1 MGKQV
6 AKASTSGEKRKAKH
20 TSKAVPKEAEDEDM
34 PSSSLPARKPL
45 GQENS
50 DDELEDDEIMSSLQ
64 AEASGADQDDD
75 ALVIDQDMAE
85 DDTNA
90 PTQGM
95 QLDQDDSLQF
105 KPISASA
112 LAAAQSG
119 VDNKAKSQL
128 RKIPVPPHRM
138 SPLKRD
144 WPKIYTPLVEQ
155 AGLMVRM
162 NPRTRCVEI
171 KSSKH
176 TEDLGVLQKASDFV
190 KAYTLGFDADD
201 ALALLRLDDLYV
213 DSFEMKDVKTLH
225 GDHLSRAIG
234 RIAGKDGRTRFAIE
248 NASRTRI
255 VLADTKIHILGA
267 YQNIRIAKDSI
278 VALIMGSPPGKVYA
292 KLRTIS
298 ARMRQRA

>member
-1 MGKQV
+1 MGKL
-6 AKASTSGEKRKAKH
+6 ATAGSATRR
-20 TSKAVPKEAEDEDM
+20 
-34 PSSSLPARKPL
+34 SSSGKKKESRKDTEETLPERKPF
-45 GQENS
+45 GQEDS
-50 DDELEDDEIMSSLQ
+50 DEELDDALMDDAASEGGADDELMIENDAPSHTAPAAQ
-64 AEASGADQDDD
+64 GANVDD
-75 ALVIDQDMAE
+75 AL
-85 DDTNA
+85 
-90 PTQGM
+90 
-95 QLDQDDSLQF
+95 QF
-105 KPISASA
+105 APISAAS
-112 LAAAQSG
+112 LAAAQSSATAG
-119 VDNKAKSQL
+119 SKAQL
-128 RKIPVPPHRM
+128 RKIPIPPHRM
-138 SPLKRD
+138 TPLKRD

-155 AGLMVRM
+155 ANLMVRM
-162 NPRTRCVEI
+162 NPRTRSVEI
-171 KSSKH
+171 KTSKH
-176 TEDLGVLQKASDFV
+176 TDDLGVLQKAADFV
-190 KAYTLGFDADD
+190 KAYALGFEADD

>member
-1 MGKQV
+1 MTQATPAPRAGT
-6 AKASTSGEKRKAKH
+6 AKSKRTSTSMAQETPA
-20 TSKAVPKEAEDEDM
+20 
-34 PSSSLPARKPL
+34 SLPARKPF
-45 GQENS
+45 GEEDS
-50 DDELEDDEIMSSLQ
+50 DDEDMLEPLPDEAAANDDDDE
-64 AEASGADQDDD
+64 
-75 ALVIDQDMAE
+75 ALVIDQDLPDLTQAPGQGADV
-85 DDTNA
+85 DDGRLRF
-90 PTQGM
+90 Q
-95 QLDQDDSLQF
+95 
-105 KPISASA
+105 PISATA
-112 LAAAQSG
+112 LAAANAG
-119 VDNKAKSQL
+119 VDPHVRSQL
-128 RKIPVPPHRM
+128 RKVPIPPHRM

-162 NPRTRCVEI
+162 NVRTRCVEI

-190 KAYTLGFDADD
+190 KAYALGFDADD

-267 YQNIRIAKDSI
+267 YQNIRVAKDAI
-278 VALIMGSPPGKVYA
+278 VALIMGSPPGKVYS
-292 KLRTIS
+292 KLRTVS
-298 ARMRQRA
+298 ARMRQRS

>member
-1 MGKQV
+1 MGKM
-6 AKASTSGEKRKAKH
+6 AKATSSVPASAARA
-20 TSKAVPKEAEDEDM
+20 SKSRARLEDEADDTAQA
-34 PSSSLPARKPL
+34 SLPERRPL
-45 GQENS
+45 GQEAS
-50 DDELEDDEIMSSLQ
+50 DDDMDDEAYMSTLPADGDGDGDDDLVLDQDMEDASQ
-64 AEASGADQDDD
+64 APNASSAVPGDDD
-75 ALVIDQDMAE
+75 ALRFQ
-85 DDTNA
+85 
-90 PTQGM
+90 
-95 QLDQDDSLQF
+95 
-105 KPISASA
+105 PISAAA
-112 LAAAQSG
+112 LAAAQAG
-119 VDNKAKSQL
+119 ADNKVKQQL
-128 RKIPVPPHRM
+128 RKIPIPPHRL

-162 NPRTRCVEI
+162 NPRTRCVEL

-176 TEDLGVLQKASDFV
+176 TEDVGVLQKASDFV
-190 KAYTLGFDADD
+190 KAYALGFDADD
-201 ALALLRLDDLYV
+201 ALAILRLDDLYI

-298 ARMRQRA
+298 TRMRQRA

>member
-1 MGKQV
+1 MKKHAARASPSKQKTAV
-6 AKASTSGEKRKAKH
+6 RHAAPPQQSESLPYRKPFGQEE
-20 TSKAVPKEAEDEDM
+20 SDED
-34 PSSSLPARKPL
+34 
-45 GQENS
+45 
-50 DDELEDDEIMSSLQ
+50 DDVDD
-64 AEASGADQDDD
+64 AEMMADDAGKSDDD
-75 ALVIDQDMAE
+75 ALMIEQDMAGDAQADTQDIGME
-85 DDTNA
+85 DDER
-90 PTQGM
+90 
-95 QLDQDDSLQF
+95 LQF
-105 KPISASA
+105 APISAAA
-112 LAAAQSG
+112 LASSQASM
-119 VDNKAKSQL
+119 DHRIRSQL
-128 RKIPVPPHRM
+128 RKVPIPPHRM

-162 NPRTRCVEI
+162 NVRTRTVEI

-176 TEDLGVLQKASDFV
+176 TEDLGVLQKACDFV
-190 KAYTLGFDADD
+190 KAYALGFDADD

-267 YQNIRIAKDSI
+267 FQNIRMAKDSI

-292 KLRTIS
+292 KLRTVS